1 MVRHAVSRM
10 TRQWWNSV
18 VARLRHVRVLK
29 DLKFWKER
37 QNNQC
42 ENTEKQ
48 PCGSP
53 TTSITAFAARQV
65 VARNCE
71 QNPDKEKLHVQ
82 APFVPKVTLA
92 EASRALQVP

>member
-1 MVRHAVSRM
+1 MRHAVSGL

-18 VARLRHVRVLK
+18 GARLRHVRVLK
-29 DLKFWKER
+29 DLTFWKER
-37 QNNQC
+37 KNDQC

-48 PCGSP
+48 PCDSP
-53 TTSITAFAARQV
+53 TTSITAFTACQV

-71 QNPDKEKLHVQ
+71 ENPDKEKLHVQ